1 MKKASYGDI
10 INTIYKFYP
19 KNIPYSDKRY
29 KKSREYKNLLICR
42 NNALLD
48 EKFRQYLKK
57 KLENIFID
65 YAVSDF
71 INLNNDTSYRYHI
84 LMHKNQPILDDDINL
99 IKNLDGIKYELIFV
113 LSYLDNYCYYYILE
127 TKFDFCFKKWS
138 FRDKFNNRDFIEI
151 ENQFFQSDEIRKINN
166 FLSENNY
173 SFISDDFINLI
184 IKDIETELCDFGETK
199 IYNALFS
206 DLLSI

>member
-1 MKKASYGDI
+1 MKNASYGDI
-10 INTIYKFYP
+10 VNTIYKFYP
-19 KNIPYSDKRY
+19 KNIPFNGRQY
-29 KKSREYKNLLICR
+29 KKSREYKDLLICR

-65 YAVSDF
+65 YVVSDF
-71 INLNNDTSYRYHI
+71 VDLNNDTSYRYHI

-99 IKNLDGIKYELIFV
+99 IKSLDGIKYELIFV
-113 LSYLDNYCYYYILE
+113 LSCLDNYCYYYIVENRFNFYL
-127 TKFDFCFKKWS
+127 KKWN
-138 FRDKFNNRDFIEI
+138 FRDKFKNRDFVEI
-151 ENQFFQSDEIRKINN
+151 ENQFLQSDEIRKFNN

-173 SFISDDFINLI
+173 YFISDNFINLI
-184 IKDIETELCDFGETK
+184 IEDIETELCDFGETK
-199 IYNALFS
+199 IYSALFS